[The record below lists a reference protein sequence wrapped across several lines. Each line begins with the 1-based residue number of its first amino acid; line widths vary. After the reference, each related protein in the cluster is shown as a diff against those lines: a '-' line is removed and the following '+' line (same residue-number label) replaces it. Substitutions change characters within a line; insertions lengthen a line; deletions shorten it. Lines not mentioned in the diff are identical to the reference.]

1 MKVGTKRLQLIK
13 LLLSNPE
20 RWFSLAE
27 ISTLLS
33 SPTRASAGKLAKGI
47 AAQGFEIDRLHT
59 REKDGRGLCIKMKT
73 TEVHRT
79 KKGYAQDKQ
88 TPNKLKVR
96 QNSRRV
102 HEDATEFAQIVM
114 GMI

>member
-1 MKVGTKRLQLIK
+1 M
-13 LLLSNPE
+13 
-20 RWFSLAE
+20 
-27 ISTLLS
+27 
-33 SPTRASAGKLAKGI
+33 KGI
-47 AAQGFEIDRLHT
+47 ESLGFEIDRLHT
-59 REKDGRGLCIKMKT
+59 MEKEGRGLCIKMKT

-96 QNSRRV
+96 ENARRV
-102 HEDATEFAQIVM
+102 HEDATEFAHIVM